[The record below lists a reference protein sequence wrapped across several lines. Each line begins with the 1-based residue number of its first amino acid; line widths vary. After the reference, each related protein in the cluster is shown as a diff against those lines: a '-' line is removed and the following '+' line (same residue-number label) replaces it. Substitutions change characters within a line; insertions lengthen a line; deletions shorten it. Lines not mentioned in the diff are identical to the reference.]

1 MCVLYLLFYFVLGTI
16 MESVSVYYRDL
27 PTTVRAFVVYCD
39 GYYTIILNSRNS
51 YEQNI
56 QSYWHE
62 MSHIMRGDF
71 SHCVDVDALEH
82 ISHRLECLV

>member
-16 MESVSVYYRDL
+16 MESVNVYYRDL